1 MTFRLNVEESYHF
14 WRLFTSLNFQNIRN
28 FKTFELRSTL
38 NESSVLSVL
47 RSSTRLAWQCLLL
60 WHTSNNL
67 SEKAVKGLKFFIEG
81 RYCSL
86 ADFSGI
92 CIQPTWLYRENYNK
106 TVDSISSRDRKFGV
120 MVMESTDVRRIHSK
134 EKISFCKEWC
144 VYFSYTHRLSKRK
157 RNWHFVCV
165 PLWLCFV
172 KLRTNILGQ
181 ATCCSL
187 LWFASTIKPEQDY
200 VQFFFYNLEVWYQ
213 S

>member
-1 MTFRLNVEESYHF
+1 MNRVFCQFFDHWFVLPDHVCFYG
-14 WRLFTSLNFQNIRN
+14 IRRIIYQKKQLKVWMGI
-28 FKTFELRSTL
+28 F
-38 NESSVLSVL
+38 
-47 RSSTRLAWQCLLL
+47 
-60 WHTSNNL
+60 
-67 SEKAVKGLKFFIEG
+67 KFFIEG
-81 RYCSL
+81 RYCCL

-92 CIQPTWLYRENYNK
+92 CIQPTWLYRENYNE

-134 EKISFCKEWC
+134 EKILFCKEWC

-187 LWFASTIKPEQDY
+187 LWFASTTKPEQDY
-200 VQFFFYNLEVWYQ
+200 VRLIFYNLEVLYQ